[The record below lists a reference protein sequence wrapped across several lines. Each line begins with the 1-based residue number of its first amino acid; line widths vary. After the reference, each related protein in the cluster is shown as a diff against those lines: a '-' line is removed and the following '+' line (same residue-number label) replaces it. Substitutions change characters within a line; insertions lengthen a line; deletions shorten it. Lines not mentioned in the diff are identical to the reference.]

1 MVSAHALVAVQGL
14 AFGLVWS
21 LTAKTALLRVAP
33 VSQVPWFPVL
43 LEVKGVQ
50 EAPSVLDPVAD
61 GGG

>member
-33 VSQVPWFPVL
+33 ASQVPWFPVL
-43 LEVKGVQ
+43 LEAKDVP
-50 EAPSVLDPVAD
+50 EAPSILDPVPY